1 MSTIFMSVGAVTLGR
16 VTKDKDGNVVSRK
29 PPQFTEDPAGGCVII
44 GKAELAEGGQDDDGI
59 LIQTGPVEVFGDY
72 QAAEYLRRAV
82 ELLQPSRPINIPN
95 FRAIVREAV
104 RQGVDICECCRPLEN
119 QRDGEIR
126 HTPACA
132 DCIVREWMEEAEE

>member
-1 MSTIFMSVGAVTLGR
+1 M
-16 VTKDKDGNVVSRK
+16 
-29 PPQFTEDPAGGCVII
+29 
-44 GKAELAEGGQDDDGI
+44 
-59 LIQTGPVEVFGDY
+59 EVFGDY